1 MYSIS
6 TLPPQL
12 FHCIYQDAQNALQIA
27 IQNNQILVAD
37 ALIEAES
44 IIDKVSEF
52 R

>member
-1 MYSIS
+1 MFY
-6 TLPPQL
+6 
-12 FHCIYQDAQNALQIA
+12 CIHQDAQNALQIA

-52 R
+52 K